1 MINIIDKIQLSI
13 AGLEMSGSSKEN
25 IIITTSFLCVPF
37 FEEYLNLK
45 IKKENNYIFGCE
57 FLFNH
62 FKNEIV
68 IYDKT
73 KACLNKNFL
82 IKIEL

>member
-1 MINIIDKIQLSI
+1 MINILDKIQLSI
-13 AGLEMSGSSKEN
+13 ACLEMSGSIKEN
-25 IIITTSFLCVPF
+25 IIITTSFLYKPF
-37 FEEYLNLK
+37 FEELLNVK
-45 IKKENNYIFGCE
+45 IKKEKNYIFGCE